1 MKKILP
7 FILTLTF
14 GILMVSCNVNDNPV
28 FDDSEAFVAFD
39 SGTMSVKESVGE
51 ISIPVTLASVQ
62 GLAVTISYEAV
73 ESPDST
79 VIPASSAA
87 VAGKDF
93 ELLDAAGTLSFTSEA
108 RTQYVKIK
116 IIEHK
121 GTYTGDLKFQIRIK
135 NSGSVKVSRE
145 DNIVVTITD
154 NDHPLNAILGTYTC
168 KGKSYFNGDVAWDM
182 TFTKDPGDV
191 SIVWIK
197 GIAYG
202 FAEGGGFYGTV
213 TMKDNQP
220 ASIAIPIGQ
229 INTVNT
235 TSSGDGNIYLF
246 GLSSS
251 VSLTDEGNIIV
262 TVLNSGKNIQFDNEW
277 GPAVNLGGTNSY
289 YDLMYPG
296 IEGTKSN

>member
-87 VAGKDF
+87 VVGKDF

-154 NDHPLNAILGTYTC
+154 NDHPLNSILGTYSC
-168 KGKSYFNGDVAWDM
+168 KGKSYFYGDVAWDM

-191 SIVWIK
+191 SIVWIR

-202 FAEGGGFYGTV
+202 FPGGGFYGTV

-235 TSSGDGNIYLF
+235 TSSGDGNVYLF

-277 GPAVNLGGTNSY
+277 GPAVNAGGTSSY
-289 YDLMYPG
+289 FGLMYPG